1 LRPEAAQFLD
11 IARNMLMRGLR
22 MLDAD
27 LIEDAGR
34 AAYLVAFHAAQ
45 ALISER
51 ENRTLKTHRGVQ
63 SEFSKLIRDD
73 ALVPA
78 DLRGFLSRAYAF
90 KTIADYDPMTSVPP
104 TEQDARAAIETAG
117 RFVEEVAGSSG
128 RPQQPGTQQISPR
141 PDNPSRR
148 REHQDF

>member
-1 LRPEAAQFLD
+1 
-11 IARNMLMRGLR
+11 
-22 MLDAD
+22 
-27 LIEDAGR
+27 
-34 AAYLVAFHAAQ
+34 
-45 ALISER
+45 
-51 ENRTLKTHRGVQ
+51 VQ

-117 RFVEEVAGSSG
+117 RFVEEVARLIGPPATT
-128 RPQQPGTQQISPR
+128 RDTADKPAP
-141 PDNPSRR
+141 
-148 REHQDF
+148 

>member
-34 AAYLVAFHAAQ
+34 VAYLVAFHAAQ

-51 ENRTLKTHRGVQ
+51 ENRTLNTHGGVQ

-78 DLRGFLSRAYAF
+78 DLRGVLSRAYAF
-90 KTIADYDPMTSVPP
+90 KTIATTSP
-104 TEQDARAAIETAG
+104 
-117 RFVEEVAGSSG
+117 
-128 RPQQPGTQQISPR
+128 
-141 PDNPSRR
+141 
-148 REHQDF
+148 